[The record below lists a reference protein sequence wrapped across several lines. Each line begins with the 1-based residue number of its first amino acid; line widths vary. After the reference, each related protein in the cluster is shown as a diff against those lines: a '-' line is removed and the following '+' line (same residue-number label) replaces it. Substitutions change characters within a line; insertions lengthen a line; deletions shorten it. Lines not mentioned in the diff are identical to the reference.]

1 MDFSNGFTIWRPLG
15 LNAVGEALN
24 FEALTA
30 IHYVHRLSAYV
41 IFVALGALA
50 WRLQLLSLGHTKHIA
65 KVLGALLLLQLL
77 TGLSNVV
84 LDWPLIAAVLHTGGA
99 AALFITMV
107 WLLCVARK
115 LKTV

>member
-1 MDFSNGFTIWRPLG
+1 M
-15 LNAVGEALN
+15 
-24 FEALTA
+24 
-30 IHYVHRLSAYV
+30 
-41 IFVALGALA
+41 IFIALGALA
-50 WRLQLLSLGHTKHIA
+50 WRLLSLRHATHIA
-65 KVLGALLLLQLL
+65 KVLGVLLLLQLL

-84 LDWPLIAAVLHTGGA
+84 LDWPLFAAVLHTGGA